1 MYITQSERKDKRYV
15 ATFDN
20 GKKVHFG
27 LKNGQ
32 TYIDHLDKAKRD
44 AYLKRHQKNEDW
56 TNPYTAGAL
65 SRWILWGDS
74 TNINKNIS
82 DFKKRFNV

>member
-1 MYITQSERKDKRYV
+1 MIITQSDRKAKRYL
-15 ATFDN
+15 ATFEN

-27 LKNGQ
+27 LKTGM
-32 TYIDHLDKAKRD
+32 TYIDHLDKTKREN
-44 AYLKRHQKNEDW
+44 YLKRHQKNEDW
-56 TNPYTAGAL
+56 NDPYTAGAL

-82 DFKKRFNV
+82 DFKKRFNI